1 MARFKR
7 GLKIFGK
14 VALALVLVAL
24 VVNGS
29 LRFYWGRQIESKIAA
44 LKAAGEP
51 VSFAD
56 LRGTPVPDSE
66 NAALVYAKAFKVM
79 AEPAMRKDIDTLC
92 QITSAEAGKPSQKDW
107 DNAKAAA
114 KRCDKVF
121 KLIEE
126 AQSKPECQYPLPPSN
141 QDMMAISEGAI
152 VCFARFAELRQVAR
166 LLCGKA
172 VLNAHEGN
180 VRGMIEGV
188 DSSLKLKSALG
199 KQDMLMG
206 YLAYNAIAKIIL
218 ANLYKAMGHCS
229 LNEAQLRQLD
239 SVISQINSA
248 ELCRRALTGERVYYL
263 QMDNAMKR
271 AGLGLIAFQY
281 GETSAYLDNM
291 AKLIDSVSMDYSTAL
306 FKGLV
311 GDKVQANIPVY
322 ATISGMLIPVF
333 ARANVEHYKTDAEIA
348 CCRVSLGLEAYKAK
362 FGTYPQ
368 NLSKLKSINWA
379 LPNDPFSGKALVY
392 KPNGKD
398 FALYSIGPDQKD
410 DGGRDIRKS
419 NEKIKTGDIVWK
431 WDR

>member
-56 LRGTPVPDSE
+56 LRGAPVPDSE
-66 NAALVYAKAFKVM
+66 NAAPIYAKAFKVM

-92 QITSAEAGKPSQKDW
+92 QITSAEAGRPSRKDW

-126 AQSKPECQYPLPPSN
+126 AQSKPVCQYPLPPANSDVN
-141 QDMMAISEGAI
+141 GMVGVSFTK
-152 VCFARFAELRQVAR
+152 FARLRDTTR
-166 LLCGKA
+166 FLCGKA
-172 VLNAHEGN
+172 FLNAHEGD
-180 VRGMIEGV
+180 VQGMIEGI
-188 DSSLKLKSALG
+188 DSALKLKGALD
-199 KQDMLMG
+199 KQTSLIG
-206 YLAYNAIAKIIL
+206 YLVYNAIAKITL
-218 ANLYKAMGHCS
+218 ANLYKAMGQCS

-248 ELCRRALTGERVYYL
+248 ELCRSALTGERVYYL
-263 QMDNAMKR
+263 QIDSAMKR
-271 AGLGLIAFQY
+271 AGLGLISFQY

-291 AKLIDSVSMDYSTAL
+291 AKLIDGVSMDYSAAL
-306 FKGLV
+306 SKGLV

-333 ARANVEHYKTDAEIA
+333 AKANVEHYKTDAEIA
-348 CCRVSLGLEAYKAK
+348 CCRVSLGLEAYKVK
-362 FGTYPQ
+362 FRRYPQ
-368 NLSKLKSINWA
+368 NLSQLKSQLKWA
-379 LPNDPFSGKALVY
+379 LPIDPFSGKALIY
-392 KPNGKD
+392 KPNGKS
-398 FALYSIGPDQKD
+398 FTLYSIGPDQKD
-410 DGGRDIRKS
+410 DGGRKSRKY
-419 NEKIKTGDIVWK
+419 NRLGVLTGDIIWK